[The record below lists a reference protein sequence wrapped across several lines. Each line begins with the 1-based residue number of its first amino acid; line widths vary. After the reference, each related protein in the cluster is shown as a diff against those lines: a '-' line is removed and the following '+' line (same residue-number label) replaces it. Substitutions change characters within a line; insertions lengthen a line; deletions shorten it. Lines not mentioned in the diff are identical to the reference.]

1 MWLRTAIR
9 TSSPPSFICKGTGT
23 HSGPVV
29 TDSLPAFGA
38 YPCGAPKLRDSAI
51 VSRPGSA
58 RQAIRCGR
66 RAVFGAIVFLTM
78 ALASKVSAQIP
89 DTPLPVS
96 RETKVEHRV
105 RLALL
110 AGVAAARAADWHSTG
125 RCLGG
130 TNAQSTCHE
139 AILPA
144 GLATSKSGLAAFE
157 ASAWAV
163 EFDLSRR
170 MAQRH
175 PKLAIVSDAISFA
188 SLASV
193 VIHNYLICRGAP
205 SPPTTQVEPPPGW
218 RITIR

>member
-1 MWLRTAIR
+1 MRPKIAIR
-9 TSSPPSFICKGTGT
+9 TFSHPSFICEGTV
-23 HSGPVV
+23 PVV
-29 TDSLPAFGA
+29 KDSLPAFGA
-38 YPCGAPKLRDSAI
+38 YPCEAPKLRDSS
-51 VSRPGSA
+51 VVPRPGSA

-66 RAVFGAIVFLTM
+66 RAVFGTIVFITL
-78 ALASKVSAQIP
+78 ALASTASAQLP
-89 DTPLPVS
+89 DTPLPVN

-125 RCLGG
+125 RCLGWR
-130 TNAQSTCHE
+130 NAQSSCHE
-139 AILPA
+139 VVLPA
-144 GLATSKSGLAAFE
+144 GLATSESGLAAFE
-157 ASAWAV
+157 VSAWAV

-170 MAQRH
+170 MARRH
-175 PKLAIVSDAISFA
+175 PKLAIASGAISFA

-205 SPPTTQVEPPPGW
+205 SPPTTQVEPQQGW

>member
-1 MWLRTAIR
+1 MWFKTATRTL
-9 TSSPPSFICKGTGT
+9 SSPSFIC
-23 HSGPVV
+23 
-29 TDSLPAFGA
+29 GA
-38 YPCGAPKLRDSAI
+38 YPRGALKLRNAG
-51 VSRPGSA
+51 VGRRPGSA

-66 RAVFGAIVFLTM
+66 YAFFGTIIFITM
-78 ALASKVSAQIP
+78 ALASTVSAQLP
-89 DTPLPVS
+89 DTPLPVN

-125 RCLGG
+125 NCLGWR
-130 TNAQSTCHE
+130 NAQSTCHE
-139 AILPA
+139 VLLPA

-163 EFDLSRR
+163 EFNLSRR

-175 PKLAIVSDAISFA
+175 PKLAIAGDAISFA

-193 VIHNYLICRGAP
+193 VIHNYLICRGAS
-205 SPPTTQVEPPPGW
+205 SPPATQVEPQLSW